1 MVDVLVILNTLSL
14 AFQKQGI
21 LLVDIKHVIK
31 IVTQIAIFFF
41 FFGKISAI
49 SEMDRKTFGTKG
61 NRLILIKVHRSSSIL
76 FLNKLIEVSETFD
89 MTDFLVF
96 DAFHV
101 FYIKNI
107 PEVVSPTY
115 DIEEAKL
122 IYTFSGNNQVNIFQE

>member
-1 MVDVLVILNTLSL
+1 
-14 AFQKQGI
+14 
-21 LLVDIKHVIK
+21 
-31 IVTQIAIFFF
+31 
-41 FFGKISAI
+41 
-49 SEMDRKTFGTKG
+49 MDRKTFGTKG
-61 NRLILIKVHRSSSIL
+61 NRLILIKVHRSSSIV

-107 PEVVSPTY
+107 PEVVSPAY

-122 IYTFSGNNQVNIFQE
+122 IYMFSGNNQVNIFQE